1 MVFTIKICFAGI
13 CRKCIDVFKEVV
25 PDITVYQ
32 TGLDSITD
40 SHDSEKEEAA
50 EEHSFNFT
58 SDSSDNFYNL
68 RQRTNVSY
76 HNEFDDILE
85 CTSEGTQA
93 TNSQTSNW
101 SDNIQ
106 TPLSVINQALSTIG
120 RGSISPLKF
129 QLSKPLND
137 VKESTL
143 RYIKRKAT
151 ESIDVLLDS
160 IAPGQSSDLK
170 KLIISEGIKNL
181 NEPEKDS
188 ELTKLIVILFN
199 DTNNN
204 TVKYQL
210 LSMIAEKYTKI
221 ELQNMIPG
229 LTVYKI
235 DQARQYASLHGPGSI
250 NVFGKSCPKRSNESI
265 SQNIAVSTEFSFF
278 FNNKFNIALVWRHIQ
293 KHSVVCF
300 KVRISLPASL
310 SCWCK

>member
-1 MVFTIKICFAGI
+1 MEEMKKHIGDKAITWVGIQWFIGRRLRFSPLTKAKNIKQSRMMSFTHNFQLVGNFKKEIAFTADRFKFENGVKFGI

-40 SHDSEKEEAA
+40 SNDSE
-50 EEHSFNFT
+50 
-58 SDSSDNFYNL
+58 
-68 RQRTNVSY
+68 
-76 HNEFDDILE
+76 DILE
-85 CTSEGTQA
+85 CTSECTQA

-106 TPLSVINQALSTIG
+106 TPLSKTNQALSTIG

-129 QLSKPLND
+129 QLSKPLDD

-151 ESIDVLLDS
+151 ESIDVLLES

-170 KLIISEGIKNL
+170 KLIFSEGIKNL
-181 NEPEKDS
+181 NEPEQDS
-188 ELTKLIVILFN
+188 ELTKLILTLFN
-199 DTNNN
+199 DIYTNNN

-210 LSMIAEKYTKI
+210 LSMIAEKYTKK
-221 ELQNMIPG
+221 ELQTLIPG

-235 DQARQYASLHGPGSI
+235 DQARQYAYLHGPGSTM
-250 NVFGKSCPKRSNESI
+250 NEK
-265 SQNIAVSTEFSFF
+265 AE
-278 FNNKFNIALVWRHIQ
+278 KF
-293 KHSVVCF
+293 
-300 KVRISLPASL
+300 
-310 SCWCK
+310 